1 MPRRGQRSG
10 WGHVEQTRTGGAP
23 APAPPSPSMRGRVPP
38 QWARPPLGTGWRQE
52 LQISVYRIE
61 KFLSKLC
68 TVIFAQ
74 YFFFFSLFFF
84 FFLIFLFFFFS
95 YKYWNSEAH
104 PWMPTADLGSAP
116 EEGQLLLHQPAG
128 APRLRQH
135 AISSLLETEKK
146 RKKKNNDQ
154 NSIFVSIYLYMLS
167 MALCYQLLSVLG
179 LH

>member
-84 FFLIFLFFFFS
+84 FSYLSFFFFLIQILEQRS
-95 YKYWNSEAH
+95 ASLDAH
-104 PWMPTADLGSAP
+104 
-116 EEGQLLLHQPAG
+116 
-128 APRLRQH
+128 R
-135 AISSLLETEKK
+135 
-146 RKKKNNDQ
+146 
-154 NSIFVSIYLYMLS
+154 
-167 MALCYQLLSVLG
+167 
-179 LH
+179 